1 MEISPISVSLSPL
14 RLTGR
19 WLFMAR
25 MLWFVV
31 LLLAIVKAT
40 LGLPLYF
47 DEKNDV
53 CTASHEICQQGN
65 SLNAEQVQALGS
77 SGISLSTYA
86 WGSLVWKVFT
96 SVIWASIGLAIFLLQ
111 PKEWLALI
119 ASSMMIVFV
128 SAGYEYQISA
138 AYPSLGIAA
147 ELIFNL
153 GNILMFLFIG
163 LFPSGRF
170 SPRWMRWYWLVMVAI
185 SILPSSEWI
194 QNSNLANAFIVVFW
208 ISFLVLGPFSQIY
221 RYRNESNAV
230 ERQQTKLVVLGFAA
244 FAGILLV
251 GSTSMT
257 VLPKNGMALILLDT
271 YLFDIAGLL
280 IPLSIGLSIL
290 RYRLWEIDLIIRR
303 TLVYSL
309 LTLTLG
315 LIYLGAVVT
324 LQNLLGSLTG
334 ERQSEIVT
342 VISTLA
348 VAALVSPLRRRIQ
361 DFVDRRFYRKKY
373 SAEQALAAFALHA
386 RNETDLDELT
396 GRLVDVI
403 QETIQPAH
411 ASLWLSEGAP
421 KLKTTREY

>member
-1 MEISPISVSLSPL
+1 MQISPISASPL
-14 RLTGR
+14 RFTGR
-19 WLFMAR
+19 WLFIAR

-31 LLLAIVKAT
+31 LLLAIGKAT
-40 LGLPLYF
+40 IGLPLYF
-47 DEKNDV
+47 DEKNGV
-53 CTASHEICQQGN
+53 CTASDEICRLGN
-65 SLNAEQVQALGS
+65 SLNAAQIQALGS

-96 SVIWASIGLAIFLLQ
+96 SVIWGSIGLAIFLLQ

-138 AYPSLGIAA
+138 AYPSLGTAA

-170 SPRWMRWYWLVMVAI
+170 SPRWMRWYWLAMVAI

-194 QNSNLANAFIVVFW
+194 ENSNLYNSFISIFW
-208 ISFLVLGPFSQIY
+208 ISFLLLGPFSQIY
-221 RYRNESNAV
+221 RYRNESTAV

-244 FAGILLV
+244 FAGTVLV

-257 VLPKNGMALILLDT
+257 LLPENGIASILLDT
-271 YLFDIAGLL
+271 FLFDIAALL

-290 RYRLWEIDLIIRR
+290 HYRLWDIDLIIRR

-309 LTLTLG
+309 LTIALG
-315 LIYLGAVVT
+315 LIYLGVIVF
-324 LQNLLGSLTG
+324 LQNLLGGLTG
-334 ERQSEIVT
+334 ERQPEIVT

-373 SAEQALAAFALHA
+373 NAEQALAAFALHA
-386 RNETDLDELT
+386 RNETNLDELT

-411 ASLWLSEGAP
+411 ASLWLREGAP
-421 KLKTTREY
+421 NLEITHEY

>member
-1 MEISPISVSLSPL
+1 V
-14 RLTGR
+14 LTVGKT
-19 WLFMAR
+19 A
-25 MLWFVV
+25 
-31 LLLAIVKAT
+31 

-47 DEKNDV
+47 EEKNDV
-53 CTASHEICQQGN
+53 CTASEEICRQGY
-65 SLNAEQVQALGS
+65 SLNAEQVQALGL

-86 WGSLVWKVFT
+86 WGSLVWEVII

-119 ASSMMIVFV
+119 ASSMMIVFI

-147 ELIFNL
+147 ELIFDL

-163 LFPSGRF
+163 LFPNGRF

-185 SILPSSEWI
+185 SLLPTSEWI
-194 QNSNLANAFIVVFW
+194 QNSNLYNSFITIFW

-257 VLPKNGMALILLDT
+257 VLPENGMALILLDT
-271 YLFDIAGLL
+271 FLLGMAALL

-290 RYRLWEIDLIIRR
+290 HYRLWDIDFIIRR

-315 LIYLGAVVT
+315 LIYLGVVVT
-324 LQNLLGSLTG
+324 LQNLLGGLTG
-334 ERQSEIVT
+334 ERQPEIVT

-348 VAALVSPLRRRIQ
+348 MAALVSPLRRRIQ

-373 SAEQALAAFALHA
+373 NSEQALASFALHA
-386 RNETDLDELT
+386 RNETDLDALT

-411 ASLWLSEGAP
+411 ASLWLSEGAAN
-421 KLKTTREY
+421 LETNREY

>member
-1 MEISPISVSLSPL
+1 MQIPSISASPL
-14 RLTGR
+14 RFTGR
-19 WLFMAR
+19 WLFIAR

-31 LLLAIVKAT
+31 LLLAIGKAT
-40 LGLPLYF
+40 IGLPLYF

-53 CTASHEICQQGN
+53 CTASDEICRQGN
-65 SLNAEQVQALGS
+65 SLNAAQVQALGS

-86 WGSLVWKVFT
+86 WGSFLWKVFT
-96 SVIWASIGLAIFLLQ
+96 SVIWASIGLAIFLLK
-111 PKEWLALI
+111 PKEWLALV

-128 SAGYEYQISA
+128 SAGYESQIIV
-138 AYPSLGIAA
+138 AYPSLGTAA
-147 ELIFNL
+147 DLIFNL

-163 LFPSGRF
+163 LFPNGRF
-170 SPRWMRWYWLVMVAI
+170 SPRWMRRYWLVMVAV

-194 QNSNLANAFIVVFW
+194 QNSNLANSFIGVFW

-244 FAGILLV
+244 FAGTVLV

-257 VLPKNGMALILLDT
+257 LLPENGMASILLDT
-271 YLFDIAGLL
+271 FLFDIAALL
-280 IPLSIGLSIL
+280 IPLSIGLSVL
-290 RYRLWEIDLIIRR
+290 RYRLWDIDLIIRR

-309 LTLTLG
+309 LTITLG

-324 LQNLLGSLTG
+324 LQNLLGGLTG
-334 ERQSEIVT
+334 ERQPEIVT
-342 VISTLA
+342 VVSTLA
-348 VAALVSPLRRRIQ
+348 MAALFTPLRRRIQ
-361 DFVDRRFYRKKY
+361 SFIDRRFYRRKY
-373 SAEQALAAFALHA
+373 NAERALASFALHA

-421 KLKTTREY
+421 KLETTREY